1 MRIKD
6 MEGIGMLKKGEN
18 LKKNLILLIFA
29 ILSIGIALNSAEAC
43 GECGGCNEDEP
54 CGFSCDSN
62 ESCQDICIKKP
73 GISEVESF
81 PEVPEGNG
89 ATLKQIRWWNLEKAL
104 RNGYRYPVANQKEQD
119 ATHVICESCPS
130 LRSPELEPVIT
141 VPFKNRMCE
150 APVSSFQR
158 KLIAKIFFHSG
169 EIDPLEEQK
178 DILLKAFQVVEGYP
192 IRNISVTGHACE
204 YSENLLNSQLS
215 IERARSISNLLWSE
229 GFRVDRF
236 SGNGSNFPL
245 TGKVEDVEL
254 NRRVEVYAD
263 ISDFNCIGEDDGK

>member
-1 MRIKD
+1 
-6 MEGIGMLKKGEN
+6 

-29 ILSIGIALNSAEAC
+29 GLSIGIALNTAEAC
-43 GECGGCNEDEP
+43 GECGGCNEDESGGFA
-54 CGFSCDSN
+54 CGESNSSCDGS
-62 ESCQDICIKKP
+62 
-73 GISEVESF
+73 GIEVVGL
-81 PEVPEGNG
+81 PEVPDRKW
-89 ATLKQIRWWNLEKAL
+89 ATLQKVR
-104 RNGYRYPVANQKEQD
+104 YRYQGNLLAVQD
-119 ATHVICESCPS
+119 GQYPTDVICERCPS
-130 LRSPELEPVIT
+130 PVSPELEPVIT

-150 APVSSFQR
+150 APVSSFER
-158 KLIAKIFFHSG
+158 KLVAKIFFPSG
-169 EIDPLEEQK
+169 EIDPINEQK
-178 DILLKAFQVVEGYP
+178 DLLLKAFQVLDGYP

-215 IERARSISNLLWSE
+215 IERARSISNMLWSE

-254 NRRVEVYAD
+254 NRRVEVYAE